1 MKLKNE
7 DKLLIGGGLL
17 AVGTIGFLY
26 WKKKKKE
33 KEDDLLLNDIPEP
46 PTILATPI
54 VANPIPTA
62 GASLD
67 RNKVLSKGS
76 KGLEVRE
83 LQRLLGVSIDGDF
96 GANTLKALQAKKGV
110 SKISLASYIV
120 TKTVTNTAIKAI
132 PTALVVPK
140 VGQKIMANMD
150 KVSLF
155 NAKRT
160 ASGTYFN
167 DGTKPFFGS
176 SFNYGQHIGTFVASK
191 VGGQYLIKRDNV
203 YYFVNGN
210 AVKAY

>member
-33 KEDDLLLNDIPEP
+33 NEDNLLIDDIPEP
-46 PTILATPI
+46 PT
-54 VANPIPTA
+54 VVNPIPQV

-83 LQRLLGVSIDGDF
+83 LQRLLGVTIDGDF

-110 SKISLASYIV
+110 STISLTSYIT
-120 TKTVTNTAIKAI
+120 TKTVANTAIKAI

-140 VGQKIMANMD
+140 VGQKVMANMD

-160 ASGTYFN
+160 ASGVYFN

-176 SFNYGQHIGTFVASK
+176 SLNYGQHIGTFVASK
-191 VGGQYLIKRDNV
+191 TGGQYLIKRDNV
-203 YYFVNGN
+203 YYFVNAY

>member
-17 AVGTIGFLY
+17 ALGTIGFLY

-33 KEDDLLLNDIPEP
+33 KDDDLLLDDIPEP
-46 PTILATPI
+46 PT
-54 VANPIPTA
+54 VVNPIPTA

-67 RNKVLSKGS
+67 RNKLLSKGS

-83 LQRLLGVSIDGDF
+83 LQRLLGVAIDGDF

-110 SKISLASYIV
+110 SSISLASYI
-120 TKTVTNTAIKAI
+120 TAKTVVSTAIKAI

-140 VGQKIMANMD
+140 VGQKVMANMD

-160 ASGTYFN
+160 ASGNYFN

-203 YYFVNGN
+203 YYFVNAN

>member
-17 AVGTIGFLY
+17 AVGTIGYLY

-33 KEDDLLLNDIPEP
+33 KNDDLLLDDIPEP
-46 PTILATPI
+46 PTVIDNPTPQ
-54 VANPIPTA
+54 T
-62 GASLD
+62 GAYLD

-83 LQRLLGVSIDGDF
+83 LQRLLGVTIDGDF
-96 GANTLKALQAKKGV
+96 GANTLKALQSKKGV
-110 SKISLASYIV
+110 SSISLASYIT
-120 TKTVTNTAIKAI
+120 TKTVVNTAIKAI

-140 VGQKIMANMD
+140 VGQKVMANMD

-160 ASGTYFN
+160 ASGVYFN
-167 DGTKPFFGS
+167 DGSKPFFGGT
-176 SFNYGQHIGTFVASK
+176 FNYGQHIGTFVASK

>member
-33 KEDDLLLNDIPEP
+33 NEDNLLIDDIPEP
-46 PTILATPI
+46 PT
-54 VANPIPTA
+54 VVNPIPTA

-67 RNKVLSKGS
+67 RNKALSQGS

-83 LQRLLGVSIDGDF
+83 LQRLLGVNIDGDF

-110 SKISLASYIV
+110 SKISLASYIT
-120 TKTVTNTAIKAI
+120 TKTVVNTAIKAI

-140 VGQKIMANMD
+140 VGQKVMANMD

-160 ASGTYFN
+160 ASGVYFN
-167 DGTKPFFGS
+167 DGSKPFFGGT
-176 SFNYGQHIGTFVASK
+176 FNYGQHIGTFVASK
-191 VGGQYLIKRDNV
+191 TGGQYLIKRDNV
-203 YYFVNGN
+203 YYFVNAY

>member
-33 KEDDLLLNDIPEP
+33 KENDLLLDDIPEP
-46 PTILATPI
+46 PT
-54 VANPIPTA
+54 VVSNPVPTA
-62 GASLD
+62 GATLD

-83 LQRLLGVSIDGDF
+83 LQRLLGVKIDGDF
-96 GANTLKALQAKKGV
+96 GSNTLTALQKKKGV
-110 SKISLASYIV
+110 AKISLAGYIIAKPV
-120 TKTVTNTAIKAI
+120 AGNATKAI
-132 PTALVVPK
+132 PTALVTPK
-140 VGQKIMANMD
+140 AGQKLMANMD

-160 ASGTYFN
+160 ASGVYFN
-167 DGTKPFFGS
+167 DGSKPFFGS
-176 SFNYGQHIGTFVASK
+176 SINYGQYIGTFVAEK
-191 VGGQYLIKRDNV
+191 LGGQYLIKRDDV
-203 YYFVNGN
+203 YYFVNAN

>member
-7 DKLLIGGGLL
+7 DKLLIGGGIVAL
-17 AVGTIGFLY
+17 GTIGFLY
-26 WKKKKKE
+26 WQKKKKE
-33 KEDDLLLNDIPEP
+33 KDNDLLLDDIPEP
-46 PTILATPI
+46 PNVIDNPTPQ
-54 VANPIPTA
+54 A

-83 LQRLLGVSIDGDF
+83 LQRLLGVNVDGDF
-96 GANTLKALQAKKGV
+96 GANTLKALQSKKGV
-110 SKISLASYIV
+110 VKISLASYIT
-120 TKTVTNTAIKAI
+120 TKPVVNKVINAI

-140 VGQKIMANMD
+140 VGQKLMANMD

-160 ASGTYFN
+160 ASGVYFN
-167 DGTKPFFGS
+167 DGTKPFFKNS
-176 SFNYGQHIGTFVASK
+176 LNYGQYIGTFVASK
-191 VGGQYLIKRDNV
+191 LGGQYLIKRDNV
-203 YYFVNGN
+203 YYFVNAN

>member
-17 AVGTIGFLY
+17 AIGTIGFLY

-33 KEDDLLLNDIPEP
+33 KEDDLLVDDIPEP
-46 PTILATPI
+46 PNVIDNPTPQ
-54 VANPIPTA
+54 A

-83 LQRLLGVSIDGDF
+83 LQRLLGVAIDGDF
-96 GANTLKALQAKKGV
+96 GANTLKALQSKKGV
-110 SKISLASYIV
+110 VKISLASYIT
-120 TKTVTNTAIKAI
+120 TKPVVNKVINAI

-140 VGQKIMANMD
+140 VGQKLMANTD

-160 ASGTYFN
+160 ASGVYFN
-167 DGTKPFFGS
+167 DGTKPFFKNS
-176 SFNYGQHIGTFVASK
+176 LNYGQHIGTFVASK
-191 VGGQYLIKRDNV
+191 LGGQYLIKRDNV
-203 YYFVNGN
+203 YYFVNAN